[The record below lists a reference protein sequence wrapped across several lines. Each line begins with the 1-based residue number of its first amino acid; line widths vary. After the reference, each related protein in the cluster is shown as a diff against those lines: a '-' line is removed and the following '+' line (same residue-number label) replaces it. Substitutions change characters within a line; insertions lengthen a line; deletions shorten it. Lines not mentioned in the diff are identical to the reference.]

1 MTDKIEKNNSERVKK
16 IAKLVGLYAVIVLA
30 LLLLLIPFYVLF
42 ISSFKT
48 LAESYEEF
56 TWWPKVFTGEA
67 YRFILT
73 GSALGLSFPRA
84 FLNTLIIAVP
94 TTIVGLFVSSMS
106 AFIFAKYKFVGRE
119 IAFALLL
126 STMMIPGAVTMM
138 PSYIIYS
145 QIGWTGTYLPLMLP
159 AMFGGA
165 TCVFFMRQFISGIP
179 TDLIEAAEL
188 DGMNKFR
195 IFISIIF
202 PLSAPALI
210 AQGLL
215 LFIGSYNDYFG
226 PLIYCQESDRFTL
239 QVLLSEFNTMS
250 GSAAGK
256 NIPVIMAGS
265 VICMLPLWIIYI
277 FTQKFF
283 ISGITVSGL
292 KA

>member
-106 AFIFAKYKFVGRE
+106 AFIFA
-119 IAFALLL
+119 
-126 STMMIPGAVTMM
+126 
-138 PSYIIYS
+138 
-145 QIGWTGTYLPLMLP
+145 
-159 AMFGGA
+159 
-165 TCVFFMRQFISGIP
+165 
-179 TDLIEAAEL
+179 
-188 DGMNKFR
+188 
-195 IFISIIF
+195 
-202 PLSAPALI
+202 
-210 AQGLL
+210 
-215 LFIGSYNDYFG
+215 
-226 PLIYCQESDRFTL
+226 
-239 QVLLSEFNTMS
+239 
-250 GSAAGK
+250 
-256 NIPVIMAGS
+256 
-265 VICMLPLWIIYI
+265 
-277 FTQKFF
+277 
-283 ISGITVSGL
+283 
-292 KA
+292 